1 MIMLSNVSSKINSFY
16 LKIMATKYPNEPT
29 GKHGLLISFCL
40 IFGIPAILIIIA
52 ILMGKF

>member
-1 MIMLSNVSSKINSFY
+1 MLSNVSSKINSFY